1 MGTVRITSGFLRGRR
16 VETPPGDETRP
27 LLTRL
32 RKSLADILR
41 PRLAGA
47 SVLDLFAG
55 SGAVAFELL
64 SNGAERAV
72 AVEKSG
78 PVARL
83 ILENAGRLGVTP
95 RIRVVRAD
103 ALRALDELGTRGER
117 FDVVLIM
124 PPYWKGYQEATLNA
138 VWQGRVL
145 APGGVVVVQRHRKEP
160 VAAAPDGLVRVR
172 TRVYGR
178 TAFDFY
184 ESCED
189 PPAGQRARVRGAES

>member
-1 MGTVRITSGFLRGRR
+1 MGAVRITSGFLRGRR
-16 VETPPGDETRP
+16 VLTPPGDETRP

-41 PRLAGA
+41 PRLPGTT
-47 SVLDLFAG
+47 VLDLFGG

-72 AVEKSG
+72 VVERAG

-83 ILENAGRLGVTP
+83 ILENAERLGVAQ

-103 ALRALDELGTRGER
+103 ALRALEELGGRGER
-117 FDVVLIM
+117 FGVVLVM
-124 PPYWKGYQEATLNA
+124 PPYWKGYQESSLAA
-138 VWQGRVL
+138 VWQRRVL
-145 APGGVVVVQRHRKEP
+145 ESGGVVVVQRHRNEP
-160 VAAAPDGLVRVR
+160 VATAPGGLARVR

-184 ESCED
+184 EETSD
-189 PPAGQRARVRGAES
+189 GR

>member
-1 MGTVRITSGFLRGRR
+1 MGAVRITSGFLRGRR

-41 PRLAGA
+41 PRLAGT

-72 AVEKSG
+72 AVERSG
-78 PVARL
+78 SVARL
-83 ILENAGRLGVTP
+83 ILENAERLGVAH

-103 ALRALDELGTRGER
+103 ALRALDDLGARGER
-117 FDVVLIM
+117 FGVVLVM
-124 PPYWKGYQEATLNA
+124 PPYWKGHQGPSLNA
-138 VWQGRVL
+138 VWQHRVL
-145 APGGVVVVQRHRKEP
+145 EPGGVVVVQRHRREP
-160 VAAAPDGLVRVR
+160 VAAPPEGLVRVR
-172 TRVYGR
+172 TRAYGR

-184 ESCED
+184 EE
-189 PPAGQRARVRGAES
+189 A